1 MLCAVFIAVIMI
13 TGTAPISPARKVY
26 SKTGKIWWTRK
37 FTIAIVVL
45 YQSGIKGKRGLL
57 KSLLSAQHSL

>member
-26 SKTGKIWWTRK
+26 SKTGKIWWTK
-37 FTIAIVVL
+37 KLTFAIVVL
-45 YQSGIKGKRGLL
+45 YLSGIKGKRGLL
-57 KSLLSAQHSL
+57 KSLLSAQHTL